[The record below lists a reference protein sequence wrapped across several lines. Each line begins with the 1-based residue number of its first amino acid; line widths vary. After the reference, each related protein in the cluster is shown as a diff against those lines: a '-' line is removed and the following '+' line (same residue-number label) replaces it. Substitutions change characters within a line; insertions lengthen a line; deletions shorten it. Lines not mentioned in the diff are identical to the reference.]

1 MEQRNPSFQT
11 LNIPMNVNALNA
23 YKKAFNYAMDN
34 NSKLLIIREDIH
46 FPKEMS
52 DEMAQDL
59 IKPFNRKLREK
70 WKNDGYKPVYIAA
83 REVSSKGRIHY
94 HEVWFLNGQ
103 KTWKTFERHKESEQ
117 LLQRVIGPEY
127 DAKGLIDHCDNG
139 HRNGIMINCNNPD
152 PTDLEEAQ
160 LQVSYLAKTS
170 QKKDVKGKTY
180 FTSIIPKKN

>member
-1 MEQRNPSFQT
+1 MNNINT

-70 WKNDGYKPVYIAA
+70 WKNDGDIVHLMA
-83 REVSSKGRIHY
+83 
-94 HEVWFLNGQ
+94 
-103 KTWKTFERHKESEQ
+103 
-117 LLQRVIGPEY
+117 
-127 DAKGLIDHCDNG
+127 
-139 HRNGIMINCNNPD
+139 
-152 PTDLEEAQ
+152 
-160 LQVSYLAKTS
+160 
-170 QKKDVKGKTY
+170 
-180 FTSIIPKKN
+180 TSI